1 MMEPWI
7 RVVPGSGKKW
17 EDSGCVVK
25 IEVMGFV
32 DGLHVELEEQR
43 FQVFDLSNEKG
54 RIVI

>member
-1 MMEPWI
+1 M
-7 RVVPGSGKKW
+7 GKSGRILDVLLK
-17 EDSGCVVK
+17 V
-25 IEVMGFV
+25 EVMGFV